1 MRTDLLRSEISPA
14 HRILI
19 VDDNASIHTDF
30 RKLLEPPLRCEVEQA
45 ECDLFGASSAGT
57 LASPCDEHFD
67 IHSAYQGLEA
77 LALVQASIEEGQPYR
92 MAFVDIRMPPGW
104 DGIETIEQL
113 WKVDPNLEVVI
124 CSAYSD
130 YSWRQIVTRLGRTD
144 QFLVLRKPFDAI
156 EIRQMAMSLTTK
168 SVLRDVQRRHMEK
181 LAMVIDERTRAIAAA
196 ESASKAKSH
205 FLANMSHEIR
215 TPLNGV
221 TGMLELLAS
230 TVLDAQQVRYVKGAQ
245 SSADCLMSLINGI
258 LDFSKIE
265 QGMLELDAIDFEL
278 PLLMQDVCE
287 IMAPAAQKAGLEIKC
302 IVDDRLP
309 TWVSGDRNRL
319 RQILLNL
326 VSNAI
331 KFTEEGRVQIEAS
344 LLTTDLDTGNITLR
358 IAVSDTG
365 IGIPLERKHRLFQ
378 VFSQVDGSTTRRF
391 GGTGL
396 GLALCKRLVEL
407 FGGEIGVESED
418 EVGSTFWFT
427 ACIYPAVQEHSTDSR
442 TSDAWKR
449 TPSEDPDNS
458 RIAMSEGADF
468 RVLVAEDYEI
478 NQVVVREFLRRFG
491 LECEVVSDGRAAL
504 QRARSGE
511 FDLVLLDCQMPLM
524 DGLQVASE
532 VRVIENTGRGLARN
546 GLRIPIVALT
556 ANAIAGDKEACLA
569 AGMDD
574 YLTKPM
580 TCQTLTDVLL
590 RWLPVPQPRGAS
602 RTVCE
607 PVQRSSICSA
617 SMSAAFDAEQLLNQC
632 FGDNELAVE
641 LLNMFEV
648 RGEQSLQ
655 DLEKALANTDCVAVH
670 HLSHGVKGI
679 AANLCAASL
688 RMSAGQL
695 EHLSGEKMVVLE
707 SLKDEID
714 NFCRDLRGCLEHIP
728 QLRESLQHTGCSV
741 AGID

>member
-1 MRTDLLRSEISPA
+1 MSTELQPSETPST
-14 HRILI
+14 HRILV
-19 VDDNASIHTDF
+19 VDDNASIHVDF
-30 RKLLEPPLRCEVEQA
+30 RKLLQPPLRCEVEQA
-45 ECDLFGASSAGT
+45 EHDLFGASMVST
-57 LASPCDEHFD
+57 PSSPCDERFD
-67 IHSAYQGLEA
+67 IHSAYQGSQA
-77 LALVQASIEEGQPYR
+77 LALVQASINDGLPYR

-104 DGIETIEQL
+104 DGVETIEQL

-130 YSWRQIVTRLGRTD
+130 YSWRQIVTRLGKTD
-144 QFLVLRKPFDAI
+144 QFLVLRKPFDSI
-156 EIRQMAMSLTTK
+156 EIRQLAMCLTKK
-168 SVLRDVQRRHMEK
+168 SVLKDVQRRHLEK
-181 LAMVIDERTRAIAAA
+181 LATVIDERTRAIAAA

-230 TVLDAQQVRYVKGAQ
+230 TTLDSQQVRFVKGAQ

-265 QGMLELDAIDFEL
+265 QGMLELDCIDFDL
-278 PLLMQDVCE
+278 PLLMHDVCE
-287 IMAPAAQKAGLEIKC
+287 ILAPAAQKGGLEMKC
-302 IVDDRLP
+302 IVDERLP
-309 TWVSGDRNRL
+309 TWVSGDHNRL

-331 KFTEEGRVQIEAS
+331 KFTEEGRVQLEAC
-344 LLTTDLDTGNITLR
+344 LLATDLDTGNITLR
-358 IAVSDTG
+358 ISVSDTG
-365 IGIPLERKHRLFQ
+365 IGIPLDRRHRLFQ

-407 FGGEIGVESED
+407 FDGEIGVESEE

-427 ACIYPAVQEHSTDSR
+427 ARLYPAVKEHPIDSR
-442 TSDAWKR
+442 TTDVWKR
-449 TPSEDPDNS
+449 T
-458 RIAMSEGADF
+458 ISEGSADSQPAMNENADF

-504 QRARSGE
+504 QRALSGE

-532 VRVIENTGRGLARN
+532 VRLAESKGRGLARN
-546 GLRIPIVALT
+546 GVRIPLVALT
-556 ANAIAGDKEACLA
+556 ANAIAGDKEACIA

-574 YLTKPM
+574 YLTKPI

-590 RWLPVPQPRGAS
+590 RWLPVPQPRGTS
-602 RTVCE
+602 HTVSE
-607 PVQRSSICSA
+607 PVRRSSICSA
-617 SMSAAFDAEQLLNQC
+617 SITAAFDAEQLLSQC

-641 LLNMFEV
+641 LLSMFEM
-648 RGEQSLQ
+648 RGEQSLK
-655 DLEKALANTDCVAVH
+655 DLEKALAANDRVAVH
-670 HLSHGVKGI
+670 HLSHGVKGV

-688 RMSAGQL
+688 RVSAGRL
-695 EHLSGEKMVVLE
+695 EYLSGDEMVVLE
-707 SLKDEID
+707 SLKDEIED
-714 NFCRDLRGCLEHIP
+714 FCRDLRACLEHGP
-728 QLRESLQHTGCSV
+728 QLRESLQDTACNAAV
-741 AGID
+741 IA